1 MKRLSALALAVP
13 VALLAGLALGPRD
26 VGAQAKDQEREK
38 VERRVVVRHAG
49 GGRLGVSLED
59 TQGDVRGAKVL
70 SVEKG
75 SPAEKAGLKEGD
87 VIVRFDGEAVRSAS
101 QLARLVRETPAGR
114 SVPIEVTRG
123 GARQTV
129 TATLA
134 EGERG
139 FHVFSGEGREF
150 DMPEFDLQG
159 PEPPTPPHMP
169 VMPHAWAWRGG
180 EFGDRSF
187 RFLLGGPR
195 KLGIEYMEIGEQL
208 AGYFKVPGKTG
219 VLVTSV
225 DADGPAA
232 KAGMKAGDVILKFDG
247 KAIEDGHDLREAVSD
262 AEGGKEVAVTV
273 QRDGRPLDLKVTL
286 AKPEEP
292 RFRHISTGTGT

>member
-1 MKRLSALALAVP
+1 
-13 VALLAGLALGPRD
+13 
-26 VGAQAKDQEREK
+26 
-38 VERRVVVRHAG
+38 
-49 GGRLGVSLED
+49 
-59 TQGDVRGAKVL
+59 
-70 SVEKG
+70 
-75 SPAEKAGLKEGD
+75 
-87 VIVRFDGEAVRSAS
+87 
-101 QLARLVRETPAGR
+101 
-114 SVPIEVTRG
+114 
-123 GARQTV
+123 
-129 TATLA
+129 
-134 EGERG
+134 
-139 FHVFSGEGREF
+139 
-150 DMPEFDLQG
+150 
-159 PEPPTPPHMP
+159 
-169 VMPHAWAWRGG
+169 
-180 EFGDRSF
+180 
-187 RFLLGGPR
+187 
-195 KLGIEYMEIGEQL
+195 MEIGEQL